1 MVTSHISQITD
12 AAGLTDLKLGQSNVA
27 YDDDEVGPA
36 ETMQEHQLKEL
47 YELFNSKHSLL
58 HSDNLT
64 AHNSKATLVPILI
77 DLLM

>member
-27 YDDDEVGPA
+27 YDDDEA
-36 ETMQEHQLKEL
+36 IETMQEHQLKEL

>member
-12 AAGLTDLKLGQSNVA
+12 AAGLTDLGLGQSNVA
-27 YDDDEVGPA
+27 YDDDEA
-36 ETMQEHQLKEL
+36 IETMQEHQLKEL